1 MNYQKGIK
9 LDEDYYT
16 KRANWYHIT
25 KNLKLFYTDRKT
37 LVL

>member
-16 KRANWYHIT
+16 EN
-25 KNLKLFYTDRKT
+25 KLVSYYKESETFLYW
-37 LVL
+37 